1 MLLLYMTPFV
11 ASFAGVL
18 YASKETHYSVFKAGK
33 MYRMQTEAVNTLP
46 TGEID
51 YEHFRQRL
59 RANND
64 KPAIINVNIGT
75 TVKGAV
81 DDLDRVLE
89 VLTEEGFDEDRFYIH
104 CDGALFGL
112 MVSMHVA
119 GKSLLHPDSPYVC
132 LHMFVAGLVHML
144 VSHRLEYTVAHC
156 CGIAPSGG
164 G

>member
-1 MLLLYMTPFV
+1 MQACQLP
-11 ASFAGVL
+11 AGVL

-59 RANND
+59 RANSD

-89 VLTEEGFDEDRFYIH
+89 VLAEEGFDEDRFYIH

-112 MVSMHVA
+112 MVCTCDFTYTKVLHVYRIQCINA
-119 GKSLLHPDSPYVC
+119 YDPACLAVC
-132 LHMFVAGLVHML
+132 AA
-144 VSHRLEYTVAHC
+144 Y
-156 CGIAPSGG
+156 APT
-164 G
+164 